1 MEASAGHHQA
11 RHAGLGGDRRR
22 AAAGGGEQRR
32 GEATPVR
39 HPGPKQQY
47 VSAAQAAARGE
58 LALGQPG
65 MFGDTYGTNP
75 ASPGA
80 GGSDVE
86 GGLASSVGLTNPSSQ
101 WSGGPH
107 AGPGGLPG
115 SSLNDA
121 FGAGTLLGAL
131 AGMSEAGR
139 AVAGMSHAH
148 HGGPGGGMSDPF
160 GVGQILY
167 GRGMGTQLV
176 SAGKKGSAFHR
187 LMSWVTGPHPEGDAI
202 FNGMAKGALGGVVAS
217 LVSDVPLGE
226 AGMLVGGL
234 LGWRDYEKSKSH
246 SAPKPKSGTKEFDPW
261 YGIMYGQRGDGGATG
276 NYPRVTPGQSGRP
289 TVSLYM
295 MQHFAEQLKRM
306 GEQAHGP
313 DGSDSGGG
321 GRSAAPQRLFFHGA
335 KHWYDVVAEQR

>member
-1 MEASAGHHQA
+1 MEGTAEAKPT
-11 RHAGLGGDRRR
+11 
-22 AAAGGGEQRR
+22 R

-58 LALGQPG
+58 LAQGQPG

-148 HGGPGGGMSDPF
+148 HGGPGGMSNPF
-160 GVGQILY
+160 GVGGMLY
-167 GRGMGTQLV
+167 GRRMGL
-176 SAGKKGSAFHR
+176 
-187 LMSWVTGPHPEGDAI
+187 E
-202 FNGMAKGALGGVVAS
+202 
-217 LVSDVPLGE
+217 LVSDPNSRTGSSDDRWARYGLSGSTVRNIHQTAKYVTVGSVGALFNDLGGPV
-226 AGMLVGGL
+226 AGL
-234 LGWRDYEKSKSH
+234 LAGAYTFYELNR
-246 SAPKPKSGTKEFDPW
+246 ADAQMGANKEFDPW
-261 YGIMYGQRGDGGATG
+261 YGILYGQRGDGGATG

-289 TVSLYM
+289 MVSLYM
-295 MQHFAEQLKRM
+295 MQHFAEALKRM
-306 GEQAHGP
+306 GQQAHSP

-335 KHWYDVVAEQR
+335 KHWYDVIAEQT

>member
-1 MEASAGHHQA
+1 MPTSFRSVAYGAT
-11 RHAGLGGDRRR
+11 RHRV
-22 AAAGGGEQRR
+22 
-32 GEATPVR
+32 VR

-58 LALGQPG
+58 LAQGQPG

-107 AGPGGLPG
+107 AGPRGLPG

-139 AVAGMSHAH
+139 AVQALWNSQHP
-148 HGGPGGGMSDPF
+148 GPGGGMSNPF

-167 GRGMGTQLV
+167 GRGTPGQWV
-176 SAGKKGSAFHR
+176 SQEGSGGGGNSSGGGGSEPQSGSGRRQQFHAQSPASDAQAERNQR
-187 LMSWVTGPHPEGDAI
+187 LMYAVGRDTLVI
-202 FNGMAKGALGGVVAS
+202 GAGILLNRYAF
-217 LVSDVPLGE
+217 PLGFVWG
-226 AGMLVGGL
+226 AY
-234 LGWRDYEKSKSH
+234 WF
-246 SAPKPKSGTKEFDPW
+246 PKSSGTN
-261 YGIMYGQRGDGGATG
+261 GGATKYPVG
-276 NYPRVTPGQSGRP
+276 PGAPVSPSPLYPRVTPGQSGRP

-295 MQHFAEQLKRM
+295 MQRFAEQLKRI
-306 GEQAHGP
+306 GEQAHSRRGGP
-313 DGSDSGGG
+313 DGGGG
-321 GRSAAPQRLFFHGA
+321 TSTAPESLFFHGA
-335 KHWYDVVAEQR
+335 RHWYDVVAGQR

>member
-1 MEASAGHHQA
+1 MRSALAQA
-11 RHAGLGGDRRR
+11 
-22 AAAGGGEQRR
+22 Q
-32 GEATPVR
+32 
-39 HPGPKQQY
+39 PGP
-47 VSAAQAAARGE
+47 
-58 LALGQPG
+58 
-65 MFGDTYGTNP
+65 FGDSYGTNP

-131 AGMSEAGR
+131 GGMSDAGR

-148 HGGPGGGMSDPF
+148 HGGPGGISDPF

-176 SAGKKGSAFHR
+176 ADQSVAQEFVDVWVAAMVSVYLHRCFDLIKGGGIKGYNMSWQEDFTWRETMQKVDVVLRHR
-187 LMSWVTGPHPEGDAI
+187 LDTLESDPRFQAAI
-202 FNGMAKGALGGVVAS
+202 
-217 LVSDVPLGE
+217 
-226 AGMLVGGL
+226 AG
-234 LGWRDYEKSKSH
+234 
-246 SAPKPKSGTKEFDPW
+246 GTKEFDPW
-261 YGIMYGQRGDGGATG
+261 YGILYGQRGDGGATG

-295 MQHFAEQLKRM
+295 TQHFAEALKRM
-306 GEQAHGP
+306 GQQAHSP
-313 DGSDSGGG
+313 DGSDSGGRTG
-321 GRSAAPQRLFFHGA
+321 TSTAPARLFFHGA
-335 KHWYDVVAEQR
+335 KHWYDVVAGRT